1 MKQKFD
7 KLSIR
12 GVIAFIIATAGLVYE
27 VFFSSDTEIFLLIF
41 YGIIL
46 IIAVYLIFFLEV

>member
-12 GVIAFIIATAGLVYE
+12 GVIALIIATAGLIHE
-27 VFFSSDTEIFLLIF
+27 VFFSSDTEILLLIL
-41 YGIIL
+41 YGIVL